1 MVVERCVS
9 PKRPDKEDKMIAVV
23 SKVRSVTADIVT
35 SRAGS
40 RRVVVNSWLLNAKGR
55 PGTEGLNPLS

>member
-9 PKRPDKEDKMIAVV
+9 PKSPDREDKMIAVV
-23 SKVRSVTADIVT
+23 SKVRSVTADIVD

-40 RRVVVNSWLLNAKGR
+40 RSLVVNSWLLNAKGGQVLR
-55 PGTEGLNPLS
+55 D